1 MKENNKKEKIDYA
14 ESAKKA
20 LFKTL
25 DAVFVRFASALKT
38 AQIFNTT
45 RVKFDFLSY
54 SYFKLLSNEFRKKE
68 IGTVGFDHRLEQ
80 EELAQFVYYFAN
92 VKVKEKNSLLT

>member
-20 LFKTL
+20 LFKTI

-38 AQIFNTT
+38 AQIFKINNITYIKQ
-45 RVKFDFLSY
+45 VIFF
-54 SYFKLLSNEFRKKE
+54 
-68 IGTVGFDHRLEQ
+68 
-80 EELAQFVYYFAN
+80 
-92 VKVKEKNSLLT
+92 SLLLKIF